1 LFIEHLPVLPSSS
14 RCLYVGYLP
23 STMTEEELGKLL
35 HGFCDESPEDVRII
49 KDKWVVVLTEL

>member
-1 LFIEHLPVLPSSS
+1 
-14 RCLYVGYLP
+14 
-23 STMTEEELGKLL
+23 MTEEELGKLL